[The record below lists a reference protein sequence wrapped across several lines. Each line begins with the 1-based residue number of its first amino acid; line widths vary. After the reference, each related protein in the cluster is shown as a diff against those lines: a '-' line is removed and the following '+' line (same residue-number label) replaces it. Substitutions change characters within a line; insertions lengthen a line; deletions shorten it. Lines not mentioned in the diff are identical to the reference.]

1 MKLRQALIEQSPSL
15 ALQRA
20 AQNEIALM
28 DSLLEAAVFVWEFRN
43 LPRYHELSMATLE
56 DALVNFS
63 KRSAG

>member
-28 DSLLEAAVFVWEFRN
+28 DNLLQAAIFVWEFRN
-43 LPRYHELSMATLE
+43 LPHYHELSMTTLE
-56 DALVNFS
+56 DALVAFS
-63 KRSAG
+63 TRTAG